1 MKNNSR
7 FYICKDINVP
17 LATRLIPYEN
27 SMSEPDYWARRD
39 HRAADYLNSHIIT
52 FENEQYLIE
61 EEITEVKYADDC
73 IILSVEGISHA
84 YTAYIPYQEIS
95 FFTRNKINVY
105 DSSGSSLAEQYNK
118 LLLELREES

>member
-7 FYICKDINVP
+7 FYICKDIDIP
-17 LATRLIPYEN
+17 IATRLIPYE
-27 SMSEPDYWARRD
+27 SEMSEPNFWARRD
-39 HRAADYLNSHIIT
+39 SRTADYLNSHIIT
-52 FENEQYLIE
+52 FENEQYVIE
-61 EEITEVKYADDC
+61 EEITEIKYTDEC
-73 IILSVEGISHA
+73 IMLSVEGISHS

-105 DSSGSSLAEQYNK
+105 DSTGSSLAEQYNK